1 MASKFNFHMGGHS
14 PSLTTSNQ
22 STPNGPDDDTAF
34 NYPPVGSYASDCDLS
49 NFFAA
54 MTMNCEKKPTN
65 GHRSSSSYGWSS
77 GTDSESPTRIYGNPP
92 YEPVAQPP
100 RYEAPSYADVT
111 DMGGYA
117 PPLPN
122 HAPIDVYTT
131 SLVRRPTLSQ
141 TRSHK
146 VKYNFC
152 VFCKNNGED
161 ETFYLSHTLKDDYGR
176 VRCPVLWNYQCPICG
191 ATGAVSHTIRYC
203 PENKDDKY
211 HEDFAAITVLKSMR
225 SSVGKRGPPGVIGGP
240 PMNNVPPSKRP
251 GSGVSSGIGRNAAWT
266 GPANPPNLMPMYG
279 HLVNGDNRRR
289 QKALDELCT
298 YANSM
303 LPQ

>member
-1 MASKFNFHMGGHS
+1 M
-14 PSLTTSNQ
+14 
-22 STPNGPDDDTAF
+22 
-34 NYPPVGSYASDCDLS
+34 
-49 NFFAA
+49 
-54 MTMNCEKKPTN
+54 
-65 GHRSSSSYGWSS
+65 
-77 GTDSESPTRIYGNPP
+77 
-92 YEPVAQPP
+92 
-100 RYEAPSYADVT
+100 
-111 DMGGYA
+111 
-117 PPLPN
+117 
-122 HAPIDVYTT
+122 
-131 SLVRRPTLSQ
+131 
-141 TRSHK
+141 
-146 VKYNFC
+146 KYNFC

-251 GSGVSSGIGRNAAWT
+251 GSGVTTGIGRNAAWT

-279 HLVNGDNRRR
+279 KTILQFLENQILKVDSICRAPRERR
-289 QKALDELCT
+289 Q
-298 YANSM
+298 S
-303 LPQ
+303 

>member
-1 MASKFNFHMGGHS
+1 MFWLICVEEIKTNITLRFDVKIQLWKF
-14 PSLTTSNQ
+14 
-22 STPNGPDDDTAF
+22 
-34 NYPPVGSYASDCDLS
+34 DC
-49 NFFAA
+49 FFI
-54 MTMNCEKKPTN
+54 
-65 GHRSSSSYGWSS
+65 S
-77 GTDSESPTRIYGNPP
+77 
-92 YEPVAQPP
+92 
-100 RYEAPSYADVT
+100 
-111 DMGGYA
+111 
-117 PPLPN
+117 
-122 HAPIDVYTT
+122 APIDVYTT

-279 HLVNGDNRRR
+279 KTIFQFLENQILKVDSICRAPRERR
-289 QKALDELCT
+289 Q
-298 YANSM
+298 S
-303 LPQ
+303 